1 MPYRTGRMP
10 VSVSCLI
17 LPEYSDG
24 IAAEVVPEITLTT
37 SDSASAWFTAFHA
50 RGIKCKCITFAEFKQ
65 VSLTARELA

>member
-37 SDSASAWFTAFHA
+37 SDSASAWCTAFHA